1 MSTILGLPVPVFTQV
16 HVMISLIGIAVGLLL
31 FFGLSRGRW
40 SSNLNSA
47 FLIFTILTSA
57 TGFFFHSK
65 AFGPPHI
72 VGVISLVVL
81 AVSLIALYG
90 FNRAGIWRPA
100 YAITA
105 AIAQWF
111 NIFVLITQMFQKI
124 PALNALAPKGNEP
137 AFLVAQAAGLVLMVW
152 LGWRAVRSRA

>member
-1 MSTILGLPVPVFTQV
+1 MSTILGLSVAAFTQI
-16 HVMISLIGIAVGLLL
+16 HVAISLIGIAAGLLL
-31 FFGLSRGRW
+31 FFGLSRGHW
-40 SSNLNSA
+40 SARLNGV
-47 FLIFTILTSA
+47 FLIFTILTSV

-90 FNRAGIWRPA
+90 FSRTGIWRPT

-124 PALNALAPKGNEP
+124 PALNALAPNGGGP
-137 AFLVAQAAGLVLMVW
+137 AFLAAQAAGLVLMVG